1 MFAPRD
7 RHAAIAGAL
16 ERALTALVTQPIIFV
31 PGRKQQTQS
40 APKLTPAFTQT
51 IPLSLYVHVPWCV
64 RKCPYC
70 DFNSHAAP
78 DALPEAAFVDA
89 LLEDLTLALP
99 SVWGRRIETIFFGG
113 GTPSLLSPEAVD
125 RLLTG
130 FRMLLPL
137 SPEAEITLEANPG
150 TVDTTRF
157 RGFRAAGINRLSLGI
172 QSFDDTAL
180 PALGRIHDR
189 AQAISAIEAAAKTF
203 DTFNLDLMVGLP
215 HQNVEAAL
223 ADIEQA
229 LSFSPPHFS
238 CYQLTLEP
246 HTAFA
251 ANPPAGLPDDDT
263 CAEIQD
269 RLEERLATAGYEH
282 YETSA
287 FAKPGHQCRHNLN
300 YWTFGDY
307 LGIGPGAH
315 GKQTSHE
322 GVRRTMRHKLPKIYL
337 GSSGSGTFTQTDE
350 AIPAEALIG
359 EFMMNAL
366 RLNAGFSTEIF
377 ERHTGLPWLA
387 VSRDIESAVRQGF
400 LEWAVPGKH
409 VRPTLQGRR
418 FLNVLLQRFL

>member
-1 MFAPRD
+1 M
-7 RHAAIAGAL
+7 
-16 ERALTALVTQPIIFV
+16 
-31 PGRKQQTQS
+31 
-40 APKLTPAFTQT
+40 TQT
-51 IPLSLYVHVPWCV
+51 ITFIPGRQQQAASALAPNFTQALPLALYVHVPWCV

-78 DALPEAAFVDA
+78 DHLPEAAFVDA

-99 SVWGRRIETIFFGG
+99 SIWGRRIETVFFGG

-125 RLLTG
+125 KLLMG
-130 FRMLLPL
+130 FRTLLPL
-137 SPEAEITLEANPG
+137 SPQAEITLEANPG
-150 TVDTTRF
+150 TVDAERF
-157 RGFRAAGINRLSLGI
+157 SGFRAAGINRLSLGI
-172 QSFDDTAL
+172 QSFDDASLHT
-180 PALGRIHDR
+180 LGRIHNR
-189 AQAISAIEAAAKTF
+189 AQAIAAIEAAARTF

-215 HQNVEAAL
+215 EQSVSTAL

-229 LSFSPPHFS
+229 LAFSPPHFS

-269 RLEERLATAGYEH
+269 RLEERLAVAGYEH

-287 FAKPGHQCRHNLN
+287 FAKPRHQCRHNLN

-315 GKQTSHE
+315 SKLTNHE
-322 GVRRTMRHKLPKIYL
+322 GVRRSMRHKLPKIYL
-337 GSSGSGTFTQTDE
+337 GAAGSGNFTQTDE
-350 AIPAEALIG
+350 SISSDALVG

-366 RLNAGFSTEIF
+366 RLNEGFSTQAF
-377 ERHTGLPWLA
+377 ERHTGLPWLV
-387 VSRDIESAVRQGF
+387 VSRQVESAIREGF
-400 LEWAVPGKH
+400 LEWVVVGKH
-409 VRPTLQGRR
+409 LKPTLQGRR
-418 FLNVLLQRFL
+418 FLNVLLQRFI

>member
-1 MFAPRD
+1 M
-7 RHAAIAGAL
+7 H
-16 ERALTALVTQPIIFV
+16 
-31 PGRKQQTQS
+31 
-40 APKLTPAFTQT
+40 
-51 IPLSLYVHVPWCV
+51 
-64 RKCPYC
+64 
-70 DFNSHAAP
+70 
-78 DALPEAAFVDA
+78 LPETAFVDS

-99 SVWGRRIETIFFGG
+99 SIWGRRIETIFFGG
-113 GTPSLLSPEAVD
+113 GTPSLLAPETID

-130 FRMLLPL
+130 FRTLLHL

-150 TVDTTRF
+150 TVDTERF
-157 RGFRAAGINRLSLGI
+157 CDFRAAGVNRVSLGI
-172 QSFDDTAL
+172 QSFDDASLQT
-180 PALGRIHDR
+180 LGRIHNR
-189 AQAISAIEAAAKTF
+189 AHAIRAIEAAALTF

-215 HQNVEAAL
+215 GQDIHAAL
-223 ADIEQA
+223 ADIELA
-229 LSFSPPHFS
+229 LSFMPPHIS

-315 GKQTSHE
+315 GKLTNHE
-322 GVRRTMRHKLPKIYL
+322 GVRRSMRHKLPKTFL
-337 GSSGSGTFTQTDE
+337 GAAGSGSFTQSDE
-350 AIPAEALIG
+350 EIPADALIG

-366 RLNAGFSTEIF
+366 RLNAGFTTDLF
-377 ERHTGLPWLA
+377 ERHTGLPWLV
-387 VSRDIESAVRQGF
+387 VSREIELAIRDGF
-400 LEWAVPGKH
+400 LEWQITGKQL
-409 VRPTLQGRR
+409 RPTLQGRR

>member
-1 MFAPRD
+1 M
-7 RHAAIAGAL
+7 
-16 ERALTALVTQPIIFV
+16 TQPITFV
-31 PGRKQQTQS
+31 PGRAQS
-40 APKLTPAFTQT
+40 ASVPVLAPHFTQA

-78 DALPEAAFVDA
+78 ESLPEAAFIDA

-99 SVWGRRIETIFFGG
+99 GVWGRRIETVFFGG
-113 GTPSLLSPEAVD
+113 GTPSLLSPDAVD

-130 FRMLLPL
+130 FRTLLPL

-150 TVDTTRF
+150 TVDAGRF
-157 RGFRAAGINRLSLGI
+157 AGFRAAGVNRLSLGI
-172 QSFDDTAL
+172 QSFDDAAL
-180 PALGRIHDR
+180 RALGRIHNR
-189 AQAISAIEAAAKTF
+189 AQAIAAIEAAAGIF

-215 HQNVEAAL
+215 QQTTDAAL

-229 LSFSPPHFS
+229 LTFSPPHFS

-246 HTAFA
+246 HTPFA
-251 ANPPAGLPDDDT
+251 AHPPAGLPDEDT

-269 RLEERLATAGYEH
+269 RLEERLAEAGYVH

-287 FAKPGHQCRHNLN
+287 FAQPGHPCRHNLN

-315 GKQTSHE
+315 GKLTNHE
-322 GVRRTMRHKLPKIYL
+322 GVRRTMCHKLPKIYL
-337 GSSGSGTFTQTDE
+337 GAANTGSFTQTDE
-350 AIPAEALIG
+350 AIPADALIG

-366 RLNAGFSTEIF
+366 RLNEGFATALF
-377 ERHTGLPWLA
+377 ERHTGLPWIA
-387 VSRDIESAVRQGF
+387 VSRNVEAAIRDGF
-400 LEWAVPGKH
+400 LEWTTPGKH
-409 VRPTLQGRR
+409 LRPTLQGRR

>member
-1 MFAPRD
+1 M
-7 RHAAIAGAL
+7 
-16 ERALTALVTQPIIFV
+16 TQPITFV
-31 PGRKQQTQS
+31 PGRQKS
-40 APKLTPAFTQT
+40 ASQAPELTPSFTQAL
-51 IPLSLYVHVPWCV
+51 PLSLYVHIPWCV

-78 DALPEAAFVDA
+78 DLLPETAFVDA

-99 SVWGRRIETIFFGG
+99 SIWGRRVETVFFGG
-113 GTPSLLSPEAVD
+113 GTPSLLSPDAID
-125 RLLTG
+125 RLITG
-130 FRMLLPL
+130 FRTLLPL

-150 TVDTTRF
+150 TVDAERF
-157 RGFRAAGINRLSLGI
+157 SGFRAAGVNRLSLGI
-172 QSFDDTAL
+172 QSFDDASLQT
-180 PALGRIHDR
+180 LGRIHNR
-189 AQAISAIEAAAKTF
+189 AQAIAAIEAAARTF

-215 HQNVEAAL
+215 QQNVDAAL

-229 LSFSPPHFS
+229 LSFFPPHFS

-251 ANPPAGLPDDDT
+251 ANPPANLPDDDS

-269 RLEERLATAGYEH
+269 RLEERLSIAGYEH

-287 FAKPGHQCRHNLN
+287 FAKAGHQCRHNLN

-315 GKQTSHE
+315 GKLTSHE
-322 GVRRTMRHKLPKIYL
+322 GVRRSMRHKLPKIYL
-337 GSSGSGTFTQTDE
+337 GAAGTSSFTQTDE
-350 AIPAEALIG
+350 AIDGNALVG

-366 RLNAGFSTEIF
+366 RLNAGFTTNIF
-377 ERHTGLPWLA
+377 ERHTGLPWLII
-387 VSRDIESAVRQGF
+387 SREVESAIRDGF
-400 LEWAVPGKH
+400 LEWVVAGKH
-409 VRPTLQGRR
+409 LRPTLQGRR

>member
-1 MFAPRD
+1 M
-7 RHAAIAGAL
+7 
-16 ERALTALVTQPIIFV
+16 TQPITFV
-31 PGRKQQTQS
+31 PGRKQQNMLPS
-40 APKLTPAFTQT
+40 RTPEFTQT

-78 DALPEAAFVDA
+78 EALPEAAFIDA

-99 SVWGRRIETIFFGG
+99 GIWGRRVETVFFGG
-113 GTPSLLSPEAVD
+113 GTPSLLSPKSVD

-130 FRMLLPL
+130 FRTLLPL
-137 SPEAEITLEANPG
+137 SPGAEITLEANPG
-150 TVDTTRF
+150 TVDAARF
-157 RGFRAAGINRLSLGI
+157 QGFRDAGINRLSLGI
-172 QSFDDTAL
+172 QSFDDVAL
-180 PALGRIHDR
+180 QALGRIHNK
-189 AQAISAIEAAAKTF
+189 AQAIGAIEAAARIF

-215 HQNVEAAL
+215 HQTVAAAQ
-223 ADIEQA
+223 ADIAQA
-229 LSFSPPHFS
+229 LSFAPPHFS

-246 HTAFA
+246 HTPFA
-251 ANPPAGLPDDDT
+251 THPPAGLPDDDA

-269 RLEERLATAGYEH
+269 RLEERLADAGYDH

-287 FAKPGHQCRHNLN
+287 FARPGHQCRHNLN

-315 GKQTSHE
+315 GKLTNHE
-322 GVRRTMRHKLPKIYL
+322 GARRSMRHKLPKIYL
-337 GSSGSGTFTQTDE
+337 AAAGFGNFTQTDE
-350 AIPAEALIG
+350 VIATDALIG

-366 RLNAGFSTEIF
+366 RLNAGFTTALF

-387 VSRDIESAVRQGF
+387 VSRDVESAVRDGF
-400 LEWAVPGKH
+400 LEWVVAGNH
-409 VRPTLQGRR
+409 LRPTLQGRR